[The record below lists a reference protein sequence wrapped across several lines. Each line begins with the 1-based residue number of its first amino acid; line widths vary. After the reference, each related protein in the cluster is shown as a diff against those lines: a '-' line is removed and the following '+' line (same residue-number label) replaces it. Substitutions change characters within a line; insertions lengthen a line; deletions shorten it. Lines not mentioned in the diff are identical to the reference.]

1 MYFLSFYI
9 SWNILHWNIFF
20 DIMILAQNC
29 CLVFLSNKLLQ
40 FQLLLDLIL
49 LKKSLDLTLFKKCS
63 KDSLKGCWTKFWMSS
78 TSPPWR
84 PAAAKAMIAKKK
96 AKSTNFMLIDL
107 YFTFDN
113 LIVAQS
119 PYIEFFG
126 HILTKIETFRE
137 FMENFSLELH
147 EWNLK
152 WNFK

>member
-1 MYFLSFYI
+1 
-9 SWNILHWNIFF
+9 
-20 DIMILAQNC
+20 
-29 CLVFLSNKLLQ
+29 
-40 FQLLLDLIL
+40 
-49 LKKSLDLTLFKKCS
+49 
-63 KDSLKGCWTKFWMSS
+63 MSS

-96 AKSTNFMLIDL
+96 RKSTNFMLIDL

-126 HILTKIETFRE
+126 HILTQIETFRE

-147 EWNLK
+147 IWNLK
-152 WNFK
+152 WNFNLIMVIKGKSHGTIFTGSNNTYFDFSENIHSNSCNQGTTNLLVVAFNNN